1 MAADGWPRWAVRAGF
16 ARRRGPS
23 DTKNPA
29 PVTRRGVLAEA
40 ERFLGGRLRGEGA
53 APAGAR
59 HQLAAE
65 QAARGGRG
73 IGSAGVQGA
82 ARALLAFGVGR
93 ELGLVGL
100 RRFEHEAER
109 DGLGI
114 GIVPGSLRAVRFGG
128 ARGVTI
134 PGGQSV
140 ASDAIDLPV
149 AAFQDL
155 VISVATS
162 SAVAQVTEHAIARDT
177 PTFSR
182 DPAAVD
188 QLDGAGYRARP
199 LGNQNV
205 FVLLE
210 GVDVR
215 DTDARRTLVAFGDS
229 VTDGYVS
236 SGGSPLLSD
245 NTRLGLNERY
255 PDFLALRLAQRF
267 PGRYTVVNAGI
278 SGNRVAA
285 GPFLPTYGPSLVD
298 RLDQDV
304 LAVPGVSDVIVIAG
318 QNDLG
323 FGSAGGAPDPAPV
336 IAGLT
341 TAVSRM
347 KAAGL
352 RVLLGTIP
360 PARGA
365 FAGPLGAIGQPGGF
379 GALHGSQAADAARQL
394 VNAWVRSQSIADAV
408 VDVDACLRDPVASD
422 HLRADYDS
430 GDHLHPNASG
440 YAAMAACVDLDR
452 LP

>member
-1 MAADGWPRWAVRAGF
+1 MPRSPLTVTLALLSLLLPMLAAAGTPESWRAVWGAS
-16 ARRRGPS
+16 PS
-23 DTKNPA
+23 HALTSLP
-29 PVTRRGVLAEA
+29 LAA
-40 ERFLGGRLRGEGA
+40 NQSVRQVVHLSASGRQLRLRLTQRYGTQAVTLGA
-53 APAGAR
+53 V
-59 HQLAAE
+59 
-65 QAARGGRG
+65 
-73 IGSAGVQGA
+73 S
-82 ARALLAFGVGR
+82 
-93 ELGLVGL
+93 VGL
-100 RRFEHEAER
+100 RDA
-109 DGLGI
+109 GSANGI

-162 SAVAQVTEHAIARDT
+162 GAVAQVTEHAIARDT

-304 LAVPGVSDVIVIAG
+304 LAVPGVTDVIVIAG

-452 LP
+452 LQ

>member
-1 MAADGWPRWAVRAGF
+1 MPRSPLSVTLALLSLLLPMLAAAGTPESWRAVWGAS
-16 ARRRGPS
+16 PS
-23 DTKNPA
+23 HALTSLP
-29 PVTRRGVLAEA
+29 LAA
-40 ERFLGGRLRGEGA
+40 NQSVRQVVHLSASGRQLRLRLTQRYGTQAVTLGA
-53 APAGAR
+53 V
-59 HQLAAE
+59 
-65 QAARGGRG
+65 
-73 IGSAGVQGA
+73 S
-82 ARALLAFGVGR
+82 
-93 ELGLVGL
+93 VGL
-100 RRFEHEAER
+100 RDA
-109 DGLGI
+109 GSANGI

-245 NTRLGLNERY
+245 NTRLGFNERY

-304 LAVPGVSDVIVIAG
+304 LAVPGVTDVIVIAG

-323 FGSAGGAPDPAPV
+323 FGSAGRAPDPAPV

-452 LP
+452 LQ

>member
-1 MAADGWPRWAVRAGF
+1 MPRSPLSVTLALLSLLLPMLAAAGTPESWRAVWGAS
-16 ARRRGPS
+16 PS
-23 DTKNPA
+23 HALTSLP
-29 PVTRRGVLAEA
+29 LAA
-40 ERFLGGRLRGEGA
+40 NQSVRQVVHLSASGRQLRLRLTQRYGTQAVTLGA
-53 APAGAR
+53 V
-59 HQLAAE
+59 
-65 QAARGGRG
+65 
-73 IGSAGVQGA
+73 S
-82 ARALLAFGVGR
+82 
-93 ELGLVGL
+93 VGL
-100 RRFEHEAER
+100 RDA
-109 DGLGI
+109 GSANGI

-210 GVDVR
+210 GIDVR

-245 NTRLGLNERY
+245 NTRLGFNERY

-304 LAVPGVSDVIVIAG
+304 LAVPGVTDVIVIAG

-323 FGSAGGAPDPAPV
+323 FGSAGRAPDPAPV

-341 TAVSRM
+341 AAVSRM
-347 KAAGL
+347 KSAGL

-379 GALHGSQAADAARQL
+379 GALHGSQAADDARQL

-452 LP
+452 LQ

>member
-1 MAADGWPRWAVRAGF
+1 MPRSPLSVALALLSLLLPMLAAAGTPESWRAVWGAS
-16 ARRRGPS
+16 PS
-23 DTKNPA
+23 HALTSLP
-29 PVTRRGVLAEA
+29 LAA
-40 ERFLGGRLRGEGA
+40 NQSVRQVVHLSASGRQLRLRLTQRYGTQAVTLGA
-53 APAGAR
+53 V
-59 HQLAAE
+59 
-65 QAARGGRG
+65 
-73 IGSAGVQGA
+73 S
-82 ARALLAFGVGR
+82 
-93 ELGLVGL
+93 VGL
-100 RRFEHEAER
+100 RDA
-109 DGLGI
+109 GSANGI

-304 LAVPGVSDVIVIAG
+304 LAVPGVTDVIVIAG

-323 FGSAGGAPDPAPV
+323 FGSAGRAPDPAPV

-452 LP
+452 LQ

>member
-1 MAADGWPRWAVRAGF
+1 MPRSPLSVTLALLSLLLPMLAAAGTPESWRAVWGAS
-16 ARRRGPS
+16 PS
-23 DTKNPA
+23 HALTSLP
-29 PVTRRGVLAEA
+29 LAA
-40 ERFLGGRLRGEGA
+40 NQSVRQVVHLSASGRQLRLRLTQRYGTQAVTLGA
-53 APAGAR
+53 V
-59 HQLAAE
+59 
-65 QAARGGRG
+65 
-73 IGSAGVQGA
+73 S
-82 ARALLAFGVGR
+82 
-93 ELGLVGL
+93 VGL
-100 RRFEHEAER
+100 RDA
-109 DGLGI
+109 GSANGI

-229 VTDGYVS
+229 LTDGYIS

-323 FGSAGGAPDPAPV
+323 FGSAGRAPDPAPV

-341 TAVSRM
+341 TAISRM

-352 RVLLGTIP
+352 RVWLGTIP

-452 LP
+452 LQ

>member
-1 MAADGWPRWAVRAGF
+1 MTRFHPLAAVLLGASMLAAVPLATAAASANAWRAVWG
-16 ARRRGPS
+16 ASPS
-23 DTKNPA
+23 HALTSLP
-29 PVTRRGVLAEA
+29 LAA
-40 ERFLGGRLRGEGA
+40 NQSVRQVVHLSASGRQLRLRLTQRYGTQAVSLGA
-53 APAGAR
+53 V
-59 HQLAAE
+59 
-65 QAARGGRG
+65 
-73 IGSAGVQGA
+73 S
-82 ARALLAFGVGR
+82 
-93 ELGLVGL
+93 VGL
-100 RRFEHEAER
+100 RDA
-109 DGLGI
+109 GSANGI

-134 PGGQSV
+134 PGGTSV

-155 VISVATS
+155 VISFATS
-162 SAVAQVTEHAIARDT
+162 SAVAQVTEHAIARAT
-177 PTFSR
+177 PYFSR
-182 DPAAVD
+182 DAAAVD
-188 QLDGAGYRARP
+188 QLDAAGYRARP

-210 GVDVR
+210 GVDVI
-215 DTDARRTLVAFGDS
+215 DADASTYRTVVAFGDS

-245 NTRLGLNERY
+245 NTRLGFNERY

-267 PGRYTVVNAGI
+267 PARYTVVNAGI

-304 LAVPGVSDVIVIAG
+304 LAVPGVTDVIVVAG

-323 FGSAGGAPDPAPV
+323 FGSAGRAPDPAPV

-360 PARGA
+360 PASGA
-365 FAGPLGAIGQPGGF
+365 FAGPLGAIGRPGGF
-379 GALHGSQAADAARQL
+379 GALHGSQAADDARQL
-394 VNAWVRSQSIADAV
+394 VNAWVRNQSIADAV
-408 VDVDACLRDPVASD
+408 VDFDACLRDPVATS

-430 GDHLHPNASG
+430 GDHLHPNARG

-452 LP
+452 LQ